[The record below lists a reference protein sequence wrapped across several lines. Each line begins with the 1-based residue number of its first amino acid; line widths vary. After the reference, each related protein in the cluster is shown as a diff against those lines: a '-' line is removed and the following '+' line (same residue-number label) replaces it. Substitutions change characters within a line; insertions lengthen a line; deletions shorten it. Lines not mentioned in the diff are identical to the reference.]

1 MSGSVGRMLRHVV
14 MMRLTDEA
22 TEADRAAIV
31 DGLRALP
38 DLIPEIRSYSVGT
51 DAGLAEG
58 NFELVVVGDF
68 DDDEGYTAYATNADH
83 QAVIALRIRPF
94 LAERAAVQ
102 YRT

>member
-1 MSGSVGRMLRHVV
+1 MLRHVV
-14 MMRLTDEA
+14 MMRLTAEA

-31 DGLRALP
+31 EGLRGLP
-38 DLIPEIRSYSVGT
+38 SRIPEIRSYSVGA

-68 DDDEGYTAYATNADH
+68 DDDDGYAAYAANADH
-83 QAVIALRIRPF
+83 QEVIATLIRPF